1 MTIVEVVLLLVGLA
15 FILVSFFVEEK
26 LTRKDI
32 GRIEALSEKELNI
45 IVERQMSQADSRI
58 EDAVSDKITAST
70 EEISRQL
77 EKETN
82 EKIMSID
89 EFSNTVIENMNKT
102 HSEIVFLYSMLNDKH
117 TELTNF
123 VGQMQRFSENIKRT
137 EHDALVTLEEAAN
150 RLNQKVCEH
159 PVETKDVITTDKAL
173 PETIELSEASVAEQV
188 QTDNHNEQ
196 ILSFWKEGMSE
207 VEIAKTLGLG
217 LGEVRLVLGLYKE
230 DITDAL

>member
-58 EDAVSDKITAST
+58 EDAVSEKINAST

-137 EHDALVTLEEAAN
+137 EHDALVTLEEVAN

>member
-89 EFSNTVIENMNKT
+89 EFSNTVIETMNKT

-117 TELTNF
+117 TELTNLA
-123 VGQMQRFSENIKRT
+123 GQMQRFSESIKRT

-150 RLNQKVCEH
+150 RLNQKVQEH
-159 PVETKDVITTDKAL
+159 PVETNDVQTTDKTVSEGADSA
-173 PETIELSEASVAEQV
+173 ETPVTEQGG
-188 QTDNHNEQ
+188 TDNHNEQ
-196 ILSFWKEGMSE
+196 ILSLWKEGMSE

-217 LGEVRLVLGLYKE
+217 LGEIRLVLGLYKE